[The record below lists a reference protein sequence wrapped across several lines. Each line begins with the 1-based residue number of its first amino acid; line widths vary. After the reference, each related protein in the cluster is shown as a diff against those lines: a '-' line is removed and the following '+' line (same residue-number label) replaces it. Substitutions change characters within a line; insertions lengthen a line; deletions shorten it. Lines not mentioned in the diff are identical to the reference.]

1 MPLNAFAQLERELGV
16 PLVPRPLTREIGHDR
31 IQTSLR
37 FLLIIH
43 YQIVEYANGGTLARD
58 RQFLVDGHASRAVE
72 EVDLENPALLLR
84 DRRIGRGGRENQRGY
99 DHQ

>member
-43 YQIVEYANGGTLARD
+43 YQIVEYAMAGPWPAIVDSSWMDMLAG
-58 RQFLVDGHASRAVE
+58 LSKK
-72 EVDLENPALLLR
+72 
-84 DRRIGRGGRENQRGY
+84 
-99 DHQ
+99 